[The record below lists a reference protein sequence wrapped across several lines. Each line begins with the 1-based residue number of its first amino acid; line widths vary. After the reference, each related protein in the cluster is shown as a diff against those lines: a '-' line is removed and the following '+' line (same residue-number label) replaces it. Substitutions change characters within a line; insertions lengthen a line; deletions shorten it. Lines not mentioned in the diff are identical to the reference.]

1 MPIPFP
7 LDEENPAW
15 IPLDE
20 ENPAWIPL
28 DEENP
33 AWIPLDE
40 EAPVGLEAPTPQRVY
55 KIDALHGMHGFVTA
69 SSFWRKAE
77 AWKGLMHEIRTFPGS
92 FAALKVIHKK
102 KEEARDRLAIT
113 QAKEG
118 GKRELKK
125 AERALVASAYN
136 RSVWEKW
143 NTVCDILGPPQRW
156 PHSIRRLFWAKTLS
170 YNQRFRLV
178 IFCFNNGL
186 QPQILLDW
194 FSLRKMVPD
203 TKNIRRLQQLVKDL
217 ETPTEITKHYY
228 SWDLHCGIDLTIE
241 GLIPS
246 KKRMPNHIKQMQVEH
261 RNSIPYLRN
270 EQH

>member
-55 KIDALHGMHGFVTA
+55 KIDALHGMHGFITT
-69 SSFWRKAE
+69 SSFWQKAE
-77 AWKGLMHEIRTFPGS
+77 AWKALMHEIKAFPGS
-92 FAALKVIHKK
+92 FKIDKK
-102 KEEARDRLAIT
+102 RKLAQKRLAIT
-113 QAKEG
+113 KAKQG
-118 GKRELKK
+118 DKREL
-125 AERALVASAYN
+125 ERANYN

-156 PHSIRRLFWAKTLS
+156 PHSIRRLFWAKALS

-186 QPQILLDW
+186 EPQIILDW
-194 FSLRKMVPD
+194 FSLRKMVRD
-203 TKNIRRLQQLVKDL
+203 TQTMRELQQLVKDL

-228 SWDLHCGIDLTIE
+228 SWDLHRGIDLTIE

-270 EQH
+270 MQH